1 MNPQP
6 CWNESTEGTRNAVPF
21 ETPHCFD
28 THRRCSIGSGALLYL
43 YTYFADVWEGP
54 VPKEVVT
61 VLAYFLVFGG
71 LCLLVR
77 IFYLATLNARRP
89 VHIKIN
95 EKVKKK
101 SSLLLDCRVGLA
113 SSALK
118 TPTACSLQLKAQTLQ
133 LTRLVVLLERSLLQE
148 LHWLQHL
155 ATEENERPPTETST
169 MTGASSSSRSFR
181 LQLVDCLID
190 VPSDALSR
198 QWPCSSPN
206 GLAERTLDTEQWR
219 LVLSLARVDLR
230 IRSQAQK
237 TAQRSLLLRCGR
249 IQGYLSDHPANL
261 SQLELWSEST
271 GEFLSSMGFAPI
283 LEISSASCSA
293 GKETAKEALLI
304 GQWSGWLRSR

>member
-1 MNPQP
+1 
-6 CWNESTEGTRNAVPF
+6 
-21 ETPHCFD
+21 
-28 THRRCSIGSGALLYL
+28 
-43 YTYFADVWEGP
+43 
-54 VPKEVVT
+54 
-61 VLAYFLVFGG
+61 
-71 LCLLVR
+71 
-77 IFYLATLNARRP
+77 
-89 VHIKIN
+89 
-95 EKVKKK
+95 
-101 SSLLLDCRVGLA
+101 
-113 SSALK
+113 
-118 TPTACSLQLKAQTLQ
+118 
-133 LTRLVVLLERSLLQE
+133 LVVLLERSLLQE

-206 GLAERTLDTEQWR
+206 GLAVPTPPPKERTLDTEQWR

-293 GKETAKEALLI
+293 GKASQPAYLGQLGGASAVPVEGRLLEGHTSPRPVEGQLLDSRPSARPDASPTVRSGAPWRDIRGRDVVLLTALEGTVPSEKVLGASARKRGPKNQQLEPV
-304 GQWSGWLRSR
+304 QPLRARRVANSEPFELVDELYRSPEPTLRVTEV